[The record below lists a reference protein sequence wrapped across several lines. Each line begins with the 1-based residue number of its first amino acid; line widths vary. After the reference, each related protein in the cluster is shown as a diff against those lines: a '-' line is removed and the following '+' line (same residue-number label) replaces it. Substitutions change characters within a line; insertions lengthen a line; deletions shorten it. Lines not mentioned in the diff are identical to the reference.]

1 MSESTIPD
9 WLQRC
14 LTCKHCYK
22 VKSDADEIRC
32 RTRSGKCEYKPYKA
46 KVVRNKYGRE

>member
-1 MSESTIPD
+1 MNKDIPK
-9 WLQRC
+9 WLQKC

-32 RTRSGKCEYKPYKA
+32 RLKECRYEPYQKGGK
-46 KVVRNKYGRE
+46 